1 MTLSNFEVYI
11 SKFKIAFNK
20 LNRTCQKTEDYKL
33 LKRQTLIGN
42 PLKNKNNITLTN
54 KYSKKSLKNFKKSPI
69 FKKQT
74 LLQRKYGEK
83 FA

>member
-1 MTLSNFEVYI
+1 MTLRNFEVYI

-54 KYSKKSLKNFKKSPI
+54 KYSNIKKSPI